1 MNSDYLFMY
10 LYISMQLR
18 LHFLAVHPRQIL
30 GEEQRIQLMGS
41 HPMEV
46 PQHAFLSAA
55 DVARKQLQ
63 QQQQQRQQ
71 LQLQLQQQQVQQ
83 QHIHFSW

>member
-1 MNSDYLFMY
+1 MY
-10 LYISMQLR
+10 FYISMQLR

-63 QQQQQRQQ
+63 QQRQQ
-71 LQLQLQQQQVQQ
+71 LQLQLQQQQAQQ
-83 QHIHFSW
+83 QHIHCS